1 MKLNKPQIISASDSG
16 FFTSRTISLWN
27 SLPGDTVTAPTAS
40 YFKSTLDSLS
50 FIVGSLFLIST
61 SFSVLFYCIFKRNDF
76 LGVC

>member
-27 SLPGDTVTAPTAS
+27 SLPDGIFTAPTAS
-40 YFKSTLDSLS
+40 YFKSRLDSLS